1 MVTAATTSFAQVLL
15 LGALAVLL
23 ARAATTDFRHRIIS
37 NRLNLAIALLA
48 PLAWWSAGLPLWP
61 GVFVQLALATAVFA
75 VFAILF
81 FLGGMGG
88 GDVKLATALALW
100 FAPGDMLR
108 LILLMSIVGAPI
120 TLAAWADHRRS
131 GQAGRVKVPYGIAI
145 AIGAGA
151 ILAQRYLN
159 QFG

>member
-1 MVTAATTSFAQVLL
+1 MVTAAISFAQVALPGGLALL
-15 LGALAVLL
+15 LAG
-23 ARAATTDFRHRIIS
+23 AATSDFRHRIIS

-48 PLAWWSAGLPLWP
+48 PLSWWSAGLPLWP

-75 VFAILF
+75 VFAVLF

-100 FAPGDMLR
+100 FAPADMLR
-108 LILLMSIVGAPI
+108 LILLMSIAGAPI
-120 TLAAWADHRRS
+120 TLAAWADHRAG

-151 ILAQRYLN
+151 ILAERYLN